1 MTGLVMKSTGSWYE
15 VLGQDQKKYQCRTR
29 GKLRLDGI
37 KETNPIAVG
46 DKVEFL
52 EEESLQDKQGVGSI
66 EKILPRENQILR
78 QSVKKTGHSQVLA
91 ANVDQV
97 LLIATTKQPRT
108 SHGFIDRF
116 LVSAESFRI
125 PQALFFNKSDLLND
139 KELIELESLKKIY
152 NSIGVNTWSGS
163 AIHDEPS
170 LLSNILKNKVTLV
183 AGHSGVGK
191 STLLNRISPEINQ
204 STSDTSG
211 FSEKGTHT
219 TTFAEMFQLDSTTF
233 VIDTPGIKEWGL
245 VDMNQQEISDYFPE
259 MRELRLNCKFGA
271 RCIHINE
278 PKCSI
283 LDAVNNGTL
292 SADRYKSYV
301 SMVLGEDNRK

>member
-15 VLGQDQKKYQCRTR
+15 VLGEDQKKYQCRTR
-29 GKLRLDGI
+29 GKLRLEGI

-46 DKVEFL
+46 DNVKFL
-52 EEESLQDKQGVGSI
+52 EEDRPGVGSI
-66 EKILPRENQILR
+66 EEILPRENQILR

-97 LLIATTKQPRT
+97 LLIATLKQPRT

-125 PQALFFNKSDLLND
+125 PQALFFNKSDLLNES
-139 KELIELESLKKIY
+139 ELLELESLLHLY
-152 NSIGVNTWSGS
+152 NSIGVKAWSGS
-163 AIHDEPS
+163 AIHDEIS
-170 LLSNILKNKVTLV
+170 ILSKLLTDKVTLV

-191 STLLNRISPEINQ
+191 STLLNRIAPEINQ
-204 STSDTSG
+204 TTGDISG

-283 LDAVNNGTL
+283 LEAVNSGAI